1 MMPTHKKYA
10 VDIEDIQVAAE
21 RLKGR
26 AHRTPL
32 LSCQAISDAAHRDVL
47 IKAECFQKAGAFK
60 FRGATNAVMQLDEA
74 SAQRGVVT
82 HSSGNHAQA
91 LALAARGRGIPAY
104 VVMPSNAKEI
114 KKKAVESYGGV
125 ITLCEPTLQAREDTA
140 AQVLKETGG
149 TFIHPYNDARVIAGQ
164 GTCGLEIIEQSE
176 PKPIDVVVVPVGGGG
191 LLSGIALALAA
202 RSPSTRL
209 VAAEPL
215 GADDAARS
223 MQAGELI
230 EQTSPNTIADG
241 LLTSLGSLTWPII
254 QDHVERVVTVKDDAI
269 VAAMRLVWERAKII
283 IEPSSAVS
291 IAAILDPVFQSQVE
305 GQRVIAIV
313 TGGNLDLGKL
323 PF

>member
-10 VDIEDIQVAAE
+10 VDIEDIQAAAE

-32 LSCQAISDAAHRDVL
+32 ISCQAISDAAHRDVL

-74 SAQRGVVT
+74 TAQRGVVT

-91 LALAARGRGIPAY
+91 LALAAKVRGIPAY
-104 VVMPSNAKEI
+104 VVMPENAKEI

-149 TFIHPYNDARVIAGQ
+149 TFVHPYNDARVIAGQ

-176 PKPIDVVVVPVGGGG
+176 PKPVDVVVVPVGGGG

-202 RSPSTRL
+202 RSPSTKL

-223 MQAGELI
+223 MQAGALI

-254 QDHVERVVTVKDDAI
+254 HDHVERVVTVTDDAI
-269 VAAMRLVWERAKII
+269 IAAMRLVWERAKII

-291 IAAILDPVFQSQVE
+291 IAAILDPVFQAQIE
-305 GQRVIAIV
+305 GQRVIAVV